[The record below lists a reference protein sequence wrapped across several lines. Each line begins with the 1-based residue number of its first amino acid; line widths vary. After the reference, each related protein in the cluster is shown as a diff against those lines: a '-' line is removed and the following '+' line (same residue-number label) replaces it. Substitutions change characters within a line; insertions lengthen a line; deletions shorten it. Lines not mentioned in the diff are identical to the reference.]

1 MSTLK
6 TPVKPDALLAIVG
19 FQKNK
24 KDFRGKLSV
33 KRKMIFLNQ
42 KENPIL
48 F

>member
-1 MSTLK
+1 MSSLK
-6 TPVKPDALLAIVG
+6 TPAKPDALLPTVG

-24 KDFRGKLSV
+24 IDFGGKLSV
-33 KRKMIFLNQ
+33 KGKMIFLNQ